1 MFSGGTVEG
10 VIVYLDDITVTA
22 PDDKT
27 HLERLRQVLGR
38 LKEAG
43 FRLKREKC
51 EFLKK
56 SMEFLGHIVDARGIR
71 PSPKKV
77 EAMVNMPEPKISRK

>member
-10 VIVYLDDITVTA
+10 VIVYLDDITETA